1 MKRSVTVT
9 LWANRLVALLLG
21 VLLPTMP
28 LILKWYSQVRTL
40 ENIEKTAILIAFY
53 CCAVVVGIALWNM
66 DKLLRAIRKSD
77 VFVFANVRSLRA
89 VQWCCGG
96 VCLICIPAAFCYYP
110 LGLMVV
116 VMAFLFL
123 TVSVVCRV
131 MEAAVQIREENDLTV

>member
-1 MKRSVTVT
+1 MKRSVAVT

-28 LILKWYSQVRTL
+28 LILKWYCRVRTL
-40 ENIEKTAILIAFY
+40 ENIEKTAIMVAFY

-66 DKLLRAIRKSD
+66 DKLLRAISKGD

-89 VQWCCGG
+89 VQWCCCG
-96 VCLICIPAAFCYYP
+96 VCLICVPAACFYYP

-116 VMAFLFL
+116 VMGFLFL

-131 MEAAVQIREENDLTV
+131 MEAAVALREENDLTV